1 MKTKELIK
9 RYSLFVLCLFF
20 MGLGIAMT
28 KHAGIG
34 VSSISSLPNVISI
47 RYTVFSFGTWLT
59 ISNIL
64 YLMGQIMILRKK
76 FQPIQLLQ
84 LPLSFLFGYF
94 TDFGLIISKV
104 IPNNNYIIQFVTMVA
119 GVYVLGFGITLGV
132 IADVVLTSA
141 EGLVKAISDT
151 IHKEFSN
158 VKIAFD
164 IVWVAMAIVLS
175 LIFFGSLQGV
185 REGTV
190 FAAIFTGIS
199 VKFWMKILEK
209 PLENYLNK

>member
-1 MKTKELIK
+1 M
-9 RYSLFVLCLFF
+9 
-20 MGLGIAMT
+20 
-28 KHAGIG
+28 
-34 VSSISSLPNVISI
+34 
-47 RYTVFSFGTWLT
+47 
-59 ISNIL
+59 
-64 YLMGQIMILRKK
+64 
-76 FQPIQLLQ
+76 
-84 LPLSFLFGYF
+84 
-94 TDFGLIISKV
+94 
-104 IPNNNYIIQFVTMVA
+104 
-119 GVYVLGFGITLGV
+119 LGFGITLGV

-185 REGTV
+185 REGTI

-199 VKFWMKILEK
+199 VKFWMKLLKK

>member
-47 RYTVFSFGTWLT
+47 RFTIFSFGTWLT

-64 YLMGQIMILRKK
+64 YLIGQIVILGKK

-185 REGTV
+185 REGTI

-199 VKFWMKILEK
+199 VKFWMKILRN